1 MGSSTTKDV
10 VAAVRTALAAV
21 NGAGAYTYN
30 LSAAHSRVYG
40 RPTRGSEPTPPCA
53 WIALGAMSSS
63 HGPQVGRYRRNVEI
77 DILAFAPTLEDSTE
91 QRQNA
96 GADLLD
102 DICQA
107 IESDRTLG
115 GLLLDLIIE
124 SATFDGAQA
133 GMTGTAGVRAVISG
147 YFHANSAA
155 GV

>member
-10 VAAVRTALAAV
+10 LTAVRTALASV
-21 NGAGAYTYN
+21 TGTGAYTFN
-30 LSAAHSRVYG
+30 LSAEHSRVFG

-77 DILAFAPTLEDSTE
+77 DILAFAPTASDSTGD
-91 QRQNA
+91 RQNA

-133 GMTGTAGVRAVISG
+133 GMNGTAGVRAVISG